1 MAATTTASRLA
12 AEPASKRTL
21 LIARLACTAAALV
34 ALTWAAVAALP
45 LLQAAQLQAVARQ
58 IITQQS
64 LRYANLETLEA
75 SVGTPSSS
83 LGCNAQYLRGVM
95 LIRSVLAEDAL
106 NRGDLAQIDTR
117 LPALGASARALLA
130 CSPYE
135 GIGWFVLYWA
145 SLNQIGPTPQ
155 TLELLTMS
163 YTVSPREAWIAL
175 MRNASALRVGDL
187 LPEST
192 QQLIAAEWRD
202 LVQAGL
208 HGIAAAS
215 IGRAGPNQ
223 RARLIAT
230 SASIPPVALRV
241 FARQAFRAGYDIDF
255 PTLPRLDG
263 FRN

>member
-1 MAATTTASRLA
+1 M
-12 AEPASKRTL
+12 
-21 LIARLACTAAALV
+21 ARLACTAVALV
-34 ALTWAAVAALP
+34 SLTWVALAALP
-45 LLQAAQLQAVARQ
+45 LFQAAPLQAVARQ

-64 LRYANLETLEA
+64 LRYANLEKLEV
-75 SVGTPSSS
+75 SVGAPVGS

-106 NRGDLAQIDTR
+106 NRGDLAQIDVR
-117 LPALGASARALLA
+117 LPALSDSARALLA

-135 GIGWFVLYWA
+135 GIGWFALYWA
-145 SLNQIGPTPQ
+145 SLNQFGPTPQ

-175 MRNASALRVGDL
+175 MRNASAIRVGDL

-192 QQLIAAEWRD
+192 QQLISAEWRD

-241 FARQAFRAGYDIDF
+241 FARQTLRAGYDIDF
-255 PTLPRLDG
+255 PTLPPLDS